1 MQIVGFPM
9 RWLIYCR
16 FVEKYFEMKD
26 DMKHKGASSDELF
39 EAVTR
44 SLKLSGI
51 NLRVK
56 VDDRNSCKY
65 TTTSL

>member
-1 MQIVGFPM
+1 
-9 RWLIYCR
+9 
-16 FVEKYFEMKD
+16 
-26 DMKHKGASSDELF
+26 MKHKGASSDELF
-39 EAVTR
+39 EAVAR

-65 TTTSL
+65 TAT